1 MKKFLFFCLIPF
13 ILIACDNNKS
23 DDNGNSGSGNGNNSG
38 SQSDDAKVLD
48 NLLAKGELTAKE
60 TEFLE
65 NSCREDEDDDYDECL
80 ENSLITARILKAIN
94 CYDKLEAIINCD
106 NEACDDEASEA
117 LSTCF
122 ATNIKPYAK
131 DIENTS
137 MYKAMNG
144 YSKREDSCCQTWE
157 GDDAKYCNE
166 EKEEGPIE
174 KYLITLMYVK
184 HKCASQLVAV
194 YTCANKLSCNEPAD
208 SGEQSV
214 YALCEN
220 SDSSIYIGG
229 NYTSS
234 DACEDELTYHCQKE
248 SDALDACFGQSEK
261 E

>member
-13 ILIACDNNKS
+13 ILIACDDKKS

-60 TEFLE
+60 TEFFE
-65 NSCREDEDDDYDECL
+65 NSCREEGDEYDVCL
-80 ENSLITARILKAIN
+80 ENTLLEARIIKAIN

-106 NEACDDEASEA
+106 NEACDDSASEA

-144 YSKREDSCCQTWE
+144 YSKRNDSCCQTWG
-157 GDDAKYCNE
+157 GDDAEYCNE
-166 EKEEGPIE
+166 EKEDAALE
-174 KYLITLMYVK
+174 KYLSVLMYLN

-194 YTCANKLSCNEPAD
+194 YTCANKLSCSEPAD
-208 SGEQSV
+208 SDDHPV
-214 YALCEN
+214 YALCED

-234 DACEDELTYHCQKE
+234 SACEDELTYHCQKE
-248 SDALDACFGQSEK
+248 SDAVKACFGQSEY
-261 E
+261 